1 MKGFLLDN
9 ELQAFFIIKK
19 ENFYCSFNVEF
30 SNGMKCKFH
39 IIHAV
44 NVLFMWYITYIML
57 MDAVVT
63 SFHGLVFLCS
73 HLNYGKC
80 MLLIFF
86 SVITSTPNPSGWTM
100 TRAAIW
106 SVTCMTS
113 VTFSLTLLLGD
124 MTSIMP
130 GHHLQSKHKNW
141 YSPLTH

>member
-1 MKGFLLDN
+1 MEKSQGIKIIFTWPCVCKDQLEGNWLNNFGTLNLLLMKGFLLDN

-39 IIHAV
+39 IINAV

-86 SVITSTPNPSGWTM
+86 QW
-100 TRAAIW
+100 
-106 SVTCMTS
+106 
-113 VTFSLTLLLGD
+113 LLPPQ
-124 MTSIMP
+124 I
-130 GHHLQSKHKNW
+130 HLVEPWQEQQSDQ
-141 YSPLTH
+141 